1 MAVKSTAY
9 FNSHTCGHSCLLVER
24 GGKNHFVIEDR
35 VYISWEE
42 LRFAWSALP
51 FFKEMLMELWVVSKR
66 GKDNW
71 WSSEHKKTICG
82 SNCRSKRTT
91 TTTQKQN
98 GALTV
103 RNICLVSAIYFPK
116 KQIKK
121 HRGEALFKP
130 SLLERTRL
138 GLETTISAVKSDLTS
153 CLASDR

>member
-1 MAVKSTAY
+1 
-9 FNSHTCGHSCLLVER
+9 
-24 GGKNHFVIEDR
+24 
-35 VYISWEE
+35 
-42 LRFAWSALP
+42 
-51 FFKEMLMELWVVSKR
+51 VSKR

-71 WSSEHKKTICG
+71 YGGRPSIKKTLCG

-98 GALTV
+98 DALTV